1 MIWTIVSAL
10 FILTGIIG
18 AVAPFLPGAPLVL
31 GGLLLYGYTT
41 DWVGFSGWAIGIFA
55 GLTIFTLVID
65 VFGPAL
71 GARGLRAS
79 RLASIGAFIGVIL
92 GVALF
97 GPLGIVIGPLL
108 GAFAGEYYS
117 SRNPQLAAQ
126 AARSTFIAFVVGT
139 AVKLGIVFAMAGY
152 FIQHLPE
159 YPAACCGDEWL
170 NIAFLRGAI
179 PRQEGA
185 GFIDPGR
192 TGSWYLTV
200 SRFVNK
206 AI

>member
-79 RLASIGAFIGVIL
+79 RLASLGAFIGVIL

-159 YPAACCGDEWL
+159 YPAQLA
-170 NIAFLRGAI
+170 
-179 PRQEGA
+179 A
-185 GFIDPGR
+185 GMN
-192 TGSWYLTV
+192 GS
-200 SRFVNK
+200 
-206 AI
+206 I